1 MKKSLIAFLGL
12 GLVTIVSGKSFDEK
26 LQRECLYIVG
36 DRDSGRYDSEAH
48 GYSLGVVT
56 GVMMMTPKE
65 KRTPLTK
72 KSLGHISDVVCL
84 SALKDKRDRRF
95 MFKYQEAAK
104 RLLVK
109 P

>member
-1 MKKSLIAFLGL
+1 MKKSLMAFVALGIM
-12 GLVTIVSGKSFDEK
+12 TIVSGKSFDEK
-26 LQRECLYIVG
+26 LQRECLYVLG

-48 GYSLGVVT
+48 GYTLGVVT

-65 KRTPLTK
+65 QRTRLSK
-72 KSLGHISDVVCL
+72 KSLGYISDSVCL
-84 SALKDKRDRRF
+84 TALKDKRNRRF